1 MKLTFNNNDFLGMAA
16 TSKRLNISR
25 MTLHRWI
32 ASGKIKAVQI
42 GRYRY
47 ISKSEIERLNSDQAT
62 KANG

>member
-16 TSKRLNISR
+16 TSKRLDISR

-47 ISKSEIERLNSDQAT
+47 VPKSEIERL
-62 KANG
+62 K